1 VKNSCVEITILKICI
16 LLSCA
21 AGYTSVLYAQEKSG
35 NATSDALPIAYP
47 NVHPAE
53 QWEVAFEAGYA
64 TKIKH
69 NSPWNYAI
77 APAQIAFRSPYA
89 FDLWRG
95 DSGARLAVRNR
106 MSLIG
111 ETFVR
116 GPEDYYIGFSGAPS
130 IELWS
135 ADQKMAVFYE
145 IGGGAGLTNAKGV
158 VGGQGQNFAFNW
170 YTQLGARFQI
180 NKKLA
185 ITGSRYF
192 MHHSNRGMTNPNPG
206 IDVLG
211 YNVGLVWQLG
221 K

>member
-1 VKNSCVEITILKICI
+1 VFFNIKTAFSKTWLITGATGAWLG
-16 LLSCA
+16 LASLSF
-21 AGYTSVLYAQEKSG
+21 AQAQPSTEP
-35 NATSDALPIAYP
+35 AL
-47 NVHPAE
+47 HPAE

-77 APAQIAFRSPYA
+77 SPAQIAFRSPYA

-95 DSGARLAVRNR
+95 DGGARLAVRNR

-111 ETFVR
+111 ETIVR
-116 GPEDYYIGFSGAPS
+116 GPEDYYVGFSGAPS
-130 IELWS
+130 IVLWS
-135 ADQKMAVFYE
+135 ADQKMAAFYE

-158 VGGQGQNFAFNW
+158 PGGQGQNFAFNW

-185 ITGSRYF
+185 ITGSRYYV
-192 MHHSNRGMTNPNPG
+192 HHSNRGMTNPNPG
-206 IDVLG
+206 IDVIG
-211 YNVGLVWQLG
+211 YNVGLVWQLAN
-221 K
+221 

>member
-1 VKNSCVEITILKICI
+1 MIFAEKMSTFKKY
-16 LLSCA
+16 LSTFIAVA
-21 AGYTSVLYAQEKSG
+21 ALIGLQSSYAQVQASAEP
-35 NATSDALPIAYP
+35 AL
-47 NVHPAE
+47 HPAE

-95 DSGARLAVRNR
+95 ESGARLAVRNR
-106 MSLIG
+106 MSLIA

-116 GPEDYYIGFSGAPS
+116 GPEDYYVGFSGAPS

-135 ADQKMAVFYE
+135 ADQKMAAFYE

-192 MHHSNRGMTNPNPG
+192 VHHSNRGMTNPNPG
-206 IDVLG
+206 IDVIG

>member
-1 VKNSCVEITILKICI
+1 MSCLVHRTACQRMN
-16 LLSCA
+16 LLSLPTLIGVVFLLLFGGRLA
-21 AGYTSVLYAQEKSG
+21 HAQEKMEEQK
-35 NATSDALPIAYP
+35 
-47 NVHPAE
+47 HPVE

-64 TKIKH
+64 TKIKN

-77 APAQIAFRSPYA
+77 APVQIAFRSPYA
-89 FDLWRG
+89 FDLWR
-95 DSGARLAVRNR
+95 SERGARLAVRNR

-111 ETFVR
+111 ETFLR

-135 ADQKMAVFYE
+135 ADQKMAAFFE
-145 IGGGAGLTNAKGV
+145 IGGGAGLTNSKGV
-158 VGGQGQNFAFNW
+158 PGGQGQNFAFNW
-170 YTQLGARFQI
+170 YTQLGARVQL

-192 MHHSNRGMTNPNPG
+192 VHHSNRGMTNPNPG
-206 IDVLG
+206 IDVIG
-211 YNVGLVWQLG
+211 YNIGLVWQLG